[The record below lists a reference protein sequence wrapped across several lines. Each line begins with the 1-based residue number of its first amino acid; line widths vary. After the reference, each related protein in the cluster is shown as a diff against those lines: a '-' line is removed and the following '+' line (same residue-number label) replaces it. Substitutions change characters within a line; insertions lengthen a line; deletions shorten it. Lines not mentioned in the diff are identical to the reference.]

1 MLFAGIH
8 KPYADIGQA
17 TPDGFG
23 VDSGGVVC
31 GIGGSRRDL
40 HQRCRVFV
48 RDICPVL
55 PRILHDGHDING
67 LPRVRET
74 AGGLEN
80 CAICGNLKIVCAHLL
95 PHR

>member
-1 MLFAGIH
+1 M
-8 KPYADIGQA
+8 
-17 TPDGFG
+17 DGR
-23 VDSGGVVC
+23 SILRS
-31 GIGGSRRDL
+31 IGGSRRDL

-67 LPRVRET
+67 LSRVRET

-80 CAICGNLKIVCAHLL
+80 RAICGNLKIVRPHLL